1 MKKLLSSKTTWVGV
15 VILALAV
22 VSGIRSGV
30 DEYVIALV
38 SIGAG
43 FLIAK
48 DGETYKR
55 V

>member
-1 MKKLLSSKTTWVGV
+1 MKDLLKSKTTWIGII
-15 VILALAV
+15 ILGLAV
-22 VSGIRSGV
+22 FEGFKNGV
-30 DEYVIALV
+30 NVNVITLV

-55 V
+55 I